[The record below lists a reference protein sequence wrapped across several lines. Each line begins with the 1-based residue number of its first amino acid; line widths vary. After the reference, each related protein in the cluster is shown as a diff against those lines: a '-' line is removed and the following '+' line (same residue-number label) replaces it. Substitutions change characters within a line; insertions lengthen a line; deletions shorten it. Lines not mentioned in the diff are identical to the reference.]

1 MQYNVTKL
9 TKQVVPAGKQNAG
22 QNYVEVTIEDP
33 EDGEER
39 IVPVFDKEAERYIAL
54 IPTAVVGA
62 PVPLPDT
69 TPENLKVWKNCFD
82 QEFIFPEQMVRVDAQ
97 GQPQLNKFQQMYVRK
112 SIIVMVRKKRDNET
126 GELAIRKGWDLAT
139 RGTSV
144 MNAFY
149 MPLRNFAN
157 TQQAQDA
164 ATMQG
169 IANGTTELPV

>member
-1 MQYNVTKL
+1 MQYNVVSL

-39 IVPVFDKEAERYIAL
+39 IVPVFDKEAARYIAL
-54 IPTAVVGA
+54 IPTAAIGV
-62 PVPLPDT
+62 PTPLPDT
-69 TPENLKVWKNCFD
+69 TPDNLKVWKNCFD
-82 QEFIFPEQMVRVDAQ
+82 QEFTFPEAMVRVDAQ
-97 GQPQLNKFQQMYVRK
+97 GQPQLNKFQQMYIRK

-157 TQQAQDA
+157 TTQGADA
-164 ATMQG
+164 TTMQG
-169 IANGTTELPV
+169 IAQGTAELPV